1 MNSLG
6 NSRIIFPLFDELIF
20 TDNPKFSGSMSILST
35 TPPLI
40 VYLISNVPL
49 SPASTGNS
57 LVVSVITVILMYTQI
72 AVSAILFSPYT
83 VLTV

>member
-35 TPPLI
+35 NPPLI

-57 LVVSVITVILMYTQI
+57 LVVSVICILMYTQM
-72 AVSAILFSPYT
+72 LFLQYYFHHIPF
-83 VLTV
+83 